1 MYKKKKSSMSWDL
14 KLVNTNRIHLITTDS
29 QKIKQDFH
37 NQNIKIKKICF
48 HILCRLEF
56 QEKNGIIKQF
66 THPQNVNIYFDHKI
80 ESMK

>member
-1 MYKKKKSSMSWDL
+1 MSWDL
-14 KLVNTNRIHLITTDS
+14 KLVNTNRIHLITTDV
-29 QKIKQDFH
+29 QKIKQDFQ
-37 NQNIKIKKICF
+37 NQNIKIKKKICF